1 MPFKKILNCQIV
13 LHEQNHYFKNIK
25 FYQAKSYKTPLVDGI
40 WSQVIEYRK
49 AFYET
54 LTLTNYDSTRFSV
67 CLTPNISKK
76 INNFERKLISILN
89 KYSKLQRNLA
99 NEYFKNKTYKKI
111 LRYIARKYKIDIQDT
126 VLDGI
131 IDGTITFN
139 LPTDQ
144 TIIQRYYSCL
154 QDIEENYLQDID
166 ENTLGN
172 FYSKLMGTEDL
183 TEYYRKTDTNKYN
196 GYSIGRLKIG
206 VAPQN
211 IENSVN
217 QLMRFINYDNQS
229 LIVKAVA
236 TFYYIYYIRPF
247 ENYSEEIALL
257 MLKKVLAYNDISSVA
272 ALLSFEALLE
282 NKDELESKIADCQKY
297 YDLTYLINYV
307 LDKIEP
313 LTDRIADDIVE
324 SQNIT
329 IKKELYQADPE
340 PIREQKEP
348 IFESGAETTAIP
360 TIEKSY
366 IEKEPLTHEELR
378 GETVQETF
386 VEPVHEE
393 KVDETIPEPV
403 VEQEETVAPI
413 FEETPEHVEN
423 VVEEPKHEEKDISVG
438 RTEEEI
444 KAYEDLV
451 KPVQP
456 TLNGSDK
463 VNFAQS
469 IAISNVPTG
478 LTEDEAT
485 RLEEH
490 LMEMNPNLSHGQAYF
505 YARHCTIGMYYTVDQ
520 YKKCVGCAYE
530 TARSSMN
537 NLVLLGYYKK
547 ELLKKKFVYLPV
559 KRN

>member
-1 MPFKKILNCQIV
+1 MAVNEFIKKFSNEI
-13 LHEQNHYFKNIK
+13 YATKNDVIREM
-25 FYQAKSYKTPLVDGI
+25 KTPLVDGI

-217 QLMRFINYDNQS
+217 QLIRFINYDNQS

>member
-1 MPFKKILNCQIV
+1 MAVNEFIKKFSNEI
-13 LHEQNHYFKNIK
+13 YATKNDVIREM
-25 FYQAKSYKTPLVDGI
+25 KTPLVDGI

-348 IFESGAETTAIP
+348 IFESGAQTTAIP
-360 TIEKSY
+360 TIEKSF

-423 VVEEPKHEEKDISVG
+423 VVEEPKYEEKDISVG

>member
-1 MPFKKILNCQIV
+1 MAVNEFIKKFSNEI
-13 LHEQNHYFKNIK
+13 YATKNDVIREM
-25 FYQAKSYKTPLVDGI
+25 KTPLVDGI

-360 TIEKSY
+360 TIEKSF

-403 VEQEETVAPI
+403 VEQEETAAPI

-438 RTEEEI
+438 RTDEEI

>member
-1 MPFKKILNCQIV
+1 MAVNEFIKKFSNEI
-13 LHEQNHYFKNIK
+13 YATKNDVIREM
-25 FYQAKSYKTPLVDGI
+25 KTPLVDGI

-348 IFESGAETTAIP
+348 IFESGAQTTAIP
-360 TIEKSY
+360 TIEKSF

-403 VEQEETVAPI
+403 VELEETVAPI

>member
-1 MPFKKILNCQIV
+1 MAVNEFIKKFSNEI
-13 LHEQNHYFKNIK
+13 YATKNDVIREM
-25 FYQAKSYKTPLVDGI
+25 KTPLVDGI

-348 IFESGAETTAIP
+348 IFESGAQTTAIP
-360 TIEKSY
+360 TIEKSF

-413 FEETPEHVEN
+413 FEETPEHVKN

>member
-1 MPFKKILNCQIV
+1 MAVNEFIKKFSNEI
-13 LHEQNHYFKNIK
+13 YATKNDVIREM
-25 FYQAKSYKTPLVDGI
+25 KTPLVDGI

-348 IFESGAETTAIP
+348 IFESGAQTTAIP
-360 TIEKSY
+360 TIEKSF

-403 VEQEETVAPI
+403 VELEETVAPI
-413 FEETPEHVEN
+413 FEETPEHVKN

>member
-1 MPFKKILNCQIV
+1 MAVNEFIKKFSNEI
-13 LHEQNHYFKNIK
+13 YATKNDVIREM
-25 FYQAKSYKTPLVDGI
+25 KTPLVDGI

-89 KYSKLQRNLA
+89 KYSKLQRNFA

-139 LPTDQ
+139 LPADQ

-172 FYSKLMGTEDL
+172 FYSKLMGTDDL

-217 QLMRFINYDNQS
+217 QLIRFINYDNQS
-229 LIVKAVA
+229 LIVKAVS

-282 NKDELESKIADCQKY
+282 NKDELEGKIADCQKY

-324 SQNIT
+324 SQNVT

-340 PIREQKEP
+340 PIPEQKEP
-348 IFESGAETTAIP
+348 IFESGAQTTAIP
-360 TIEKSY
+360 TIEKAF
-366 IEKEPLTHEELR
+366 IEKEPLTSEELR
-378 GETVQETF
+378 GEPIQESVF
-386 VEPVHEE
+386 EPIHEE
-393 KVDETIPEPV
+393 KVQEVTQELA
-403 VEQEETVAPI
+403 EEKEETVAPVV
-413 FEETPEHVEN
+413 EEVQEHVETI
-423 VVEEPKHEEKDISVG
+423 EEPKQEEKDISVG

-456 TLNGSDK
+456 TLNGSEK
-463 VNFAQS
+463 VNFAQN
-469 IAISNVPTG
+469 IAISSVPTG

>member
-1 MPFKKILNCQIV
+1 MLQKMML
-13 LHEQNHYFKNIK
+13 
-25 FYQAKSYKTPLVDGI
+25 S
-40 WSQVIEYRK
+40 YRK

-89 KYSKLQRNLA
+89 KYSKLQRNFA

-139 LPTDQ
+139 LPADQ

-172 FYSKLMGTEDL
+172 FYSKLMGTDDL

-217 QLMRFINYDNQS
+217 QLIRFINYDNQS
-229 LIVKAVA
+229 LIVKAVS

-282 NKDELESKIADCQKY
+282 NKDELEGKIADCQKY

-324 SQNIT
+324 SQNVT

-340 PIREQKEP
+340 LIPEQKEP
-348 IFESGAETTAIP
+348 IFESGAQTTAIP
-360 TIEKSY
+360 TIEKTF
-366 IEKEPLTHEELR
+366 IEKEPLTSEELR
-378 GETVQETF
+378 GEPIQESVF
-386 VEPVHEE
+386 EPIHEE
-393 KVDETIPEPV
+393 KVQEVTQEPA
-403 VEQEETVAPI
+403 EEKEETVAPVV
-413 FEETPEHVEN
+413 EEVQEHVETI
-423 VVEEPKHEEKDISVG
+423 EEPKQEEKDISVG

-456 TLNGSDK
+456 TLNGSEK
-463 VNFAQS
+463 VNFAQN

>member
-1 MPFKKILNCQIV
+1 MAVNEFIKKFSNEI
-13 LHEQNHYFKNIK
+13 YATKNDVIREM
-25 FYQAKSYKTPLVDGI
+25 KTPLVDGI

-348 IFESGAETTAIP
+348 IFESGAQTTAIP
-360 TIEKSY
+360 TIEKSF

>member
-1 MPFKKILNCQIV
+1 MAVNEFIKKFSNEI
-13 LHEQNHYFKNIK
+13 YATKNDVIREM
-25 FYQAKSYKTPLVDGI
+25 KTPLVDGI

-348 IFESGAETTAIP
+348 IFESGAQTTAIP
-360 TIEKSY
+360 TIEKSF

-463 VNFAQS
+463 VDFAQS

>member
-1 MPFKKILNCQIV
+1 MAVNEFIKKFSNEI
-13 LHEQNHYFKNIK
+13 YATKNDVIREM
-25 FYQAKSYKTPLVDGI
+25 KTPLVDGI

-360 TIEKSY
+360 TIEKSF

>member
-1 MPFKKILNCQIV
+1 MAVNEFIKKFSNEI
-13 LHEQNHYFKNIK
+13 YATKNDVIREM
-25 FYQAKSYKTPLVDGI
+25 KTPLVDGI

-217 QLMRFINYDNQS
+217 QLIRFINYDNQS

-348 IFESGAETTAIP
+348 IFESGAQTTAIP
-360 TIEKSY
+360 TLEKTF

>member
-1 MPFKKILNCQIV
+1 MAVNEFIKKFSNEI
-13 LHEQNHYFKNIK
+13 YATKNDVIREM
-25 FYQAKSYKTPLVDGI
+25 KTPLVDGI

-348 IFESGAETTAIP
+348 IFESGAQTTAIP
-360 TIEKSY
+360 TIEKSF

-478 LTEDEAT
+478 LTEEEAT

>member
-1 MPFKKILNCQIV
+1 MAVNEFIKKFSNEI
-13 LHEQNHYFKNIK
+13 YATKNDVIREM
-25 FYQAKSYKTPLVDGI
+25 KTPLVDGI

-89 KYSKLQRNLA
+89 KYSKLQRNFA

-139 LPTDQ
+139 LPADQ

-172 FYSKLMGTEDL
+172 FYSKLMGTDDL

-217 QLMRFINYDNQS
+217 QLIRFINYDNQS
-229 LIVKAVA
+229 LIVKAVS

-282 NKDELESKIADCQKY
+282 NKDELEGKIADCQKY

-324 SQNIT
+324 SQNVT

-340 PIREQKEP
+340 PIPEQKEP
-348 IFESGAETTAIP
+348 IFESGAQTTAIP
-360 TIEKSY
+360 TIEKTF
-366 IEKEPLTHEELR
+366 IEKEPLTSEELR
-378 GETVQETF
+378 GEPIQESVF
-386 VEPVHEE
+386 EPIHEE
-393 KVDETIPEPV
+393 KVQEVTQEPA
-403 VEQEETVAPI
+403 EEKEETVAPVV
-413 FEETPEHVEN
+413 EEVQEHVETI
-423 VVEEPKHEEKDISVG
+423 EEPKQEEKDISVG

-456 TLNGSDK
+456 TLNGSEK
-463 VNFAQS
+463 VNFAQN

>member
-1 MPFKKILNCQIV
+1 MAVNEFIKKFSNEI
-13 LHEQNHYFKNIK
+13 YATKNDVIREM
-25 FYQAKSYKTPLVDGI
+25 KTPLVDGI

-89 KYSKLQRNLA
+89 KYSKLQRNFA

-139 LPTDQ
+139 LPADQ

-172 FYSKLMGTEDL
+172 FYSKLMGTDDL

-217 QLMRFINYDNQS
+217 QLIRFINYDNQS
-229 LIVKAVA
+229 LIVKAVS

-282 NKDELESKIADCQKY
+282 NKDELEGKIADCQKY

-324 SQNIT
+324 SQNVT

-340 PIREQKEP
+340 PIPEQKEP
-348 IFESGAETTAIP
+348 IFESGAQTTAIP
-360 TIEKSY
+360 TIEKAF
-366 IEKEPLTHEELR
+366 IEKEPLTSEELR
-378 GETVQETF
+378 GEPIQESVF
-386 VEPVHEE
+386 EPIHEE
-393 KVDETIPEPV
+393 KVQEVTQELA
-403 VEQEETVAPI
+403 EEKEETVAPVV
-413 FEETPEHVEN
+413 EEVQEHVETI
-423 VVEEPKHEEKDISVG
+423 EEPKQEEKDISVG

-456 TLNGSDK
+456 TLNGSEK
-463 VNFAQS
+463 VNFAQN

>member
-1 MPFKKILNCQIV
+1 MAVNEFIKKFSNEI
-13 LHEQNHYFKNIK
+13 YATKNDVIREM
-25 FYQAKSYKTPLVDGI
+25 KTPLVDGI

-348 IFESGAETTAIP
+348 IFESGAQTTAIP
-360 TIEKSY
+360 TIEKSF

-438 RTEEEI
+438 RTQEEI

>member
-1 MPFKKILNCQIV
+1 MAVNEFIKKFSNEI
-13 LHEQNHYFKNIK
+13 YATKNDVIREM
-25 FYQAKSYKTPLVDGI
+25 KTPLVDGI

-217 QLMRFINYDNQS
+217 QLIRFINYDNQS

-360 TIEKSY
+360 TIEKSF

-378 GETVQETF
+378 GETVQEMF

>member
-1 MPFKKILNCQIV
+1 MAVNEFIKKFSNEI
-13 LHEQNHYFKNIK
+13 YATKNDVIREM
-25 FYQAKSYKTPLVDGI
+25 KTPLVDGI

-89 KYSKLQRNLA
+89 KYSKLQRNFA

-139 LPTDQ
+139 LPADQ

-172 FYSKLMGTEDL
+172 FYSKLMGTDDL

-217 QLMRFINYDNQS
+217 QLIRFINYDNQS
-229 LIVKAVA
+229 LIVKAVS

-282 NKDELESKIADCQKY
+282 NKDELEGKIADCQKY

-324 SQNIT
+324 SQNVT

-340 PIREQKEP
+340 PIPEQKEP
-348 IFESGAETTAIP
+348 IFESGAQTTAIP
-360 TIEKSY
+360 TIEKAF
-366 IEKEPLTHEELR
+366 IEKEPLTSEELR
-378 GETVQETF
+378 GEPIQESVF
-386 VEPVHEE
+386 EPIHEE
-393 KVDETIPEPV
+393 KVQEVTQELA
-403 VEQEETVAPI
+403 EEKEETVAPVV
-413 FEETPEHVEN
+413 EEVQEHVETI
-423 VVEEPKHEEKDISVG
+423 EEPKQEEKDISVG

-456 TLNGSDK
+456 TLNGSEK
-463 VNFAQS
+463 VNFAQN

-478 LTEDEAT
+478 LTDDEAT

>member
-1 MPFKKILNCQIV
+1 MAVNEFIKKFSNEI
-13 LHEQNHYFKNIK
+13 YATKNDVIREM
-25 FYQAKSYKTPLVDGI
+25 KTPLVDGI

-348 IFESGAETTAIP
+348 IFESGAQTTAIP
-360 TIEKSY
+360 TIEKSF

-413 FEETPEHVEN
+413 FEETPENVEN